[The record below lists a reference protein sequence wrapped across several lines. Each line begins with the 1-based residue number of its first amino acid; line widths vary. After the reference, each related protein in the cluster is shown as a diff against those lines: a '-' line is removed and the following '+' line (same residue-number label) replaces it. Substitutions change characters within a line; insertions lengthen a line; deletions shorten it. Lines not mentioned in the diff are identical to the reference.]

1 MLPPSELFLAHNV
14 VANLERNS
22 SQDSAI
28 TCRFRPDSYGGQNLQ
43 SSGSVKMPVIPS
55 YGSFS
60 GLNPSGQN
68 SKESDLSGSKSC
80 VVKVKDDSL
89 NKDLK
94 KADKTINSN
103 K

>member
-14 VANLERNS
+14 GDNPERNS
-22 SQDSAI
+22 SQDSAV
-28 TCRFRPDSYGGQNLQ
+28 TCRFRLDSYGGPNLQ
-43 SSGSVKMPVIPS
+43 SSGSIKMPVIPS

-68 SKESDLSGSKSC
+68 SRESALSGSKSC
-80 VVKVKDDSL
+80 IVKVKDDSL

-94 KADKTINSN
+94 KDDKTINSN